1 MVSSETHL
9 KSFKSSDWQ
18 RGRGNGMEVESTE
31 YHRQYE
37 YNSER
42 ILNRYSESK
51 SQKAL
56 EWQGLSGLTLSTK
69 GNNTKR
75 KAGT

>member
-1 MVSSETHL
+1 
-9 KSFKSSDWQ
+9 
-18 RGRGNGMEVESTE
+18 MEVESTE
-31 YHRQYE
+31 YRGQYE